1 MVLMI
6 KFCQPMAFM
15 HTNQCAKYGR
25 CTKSDKRVGHI
36 PQKKPM
42 PYGFQKY
49 ETFALGKKIEKK
61 SKKTPWTS
69 KVKKSILQK
78 N

>member
-1 MVLMI
+1 
-6 KFCQPMAFM
+6 
-15 HTNQCAKYGR
+15 
-25 CTKSDKRVGHI
+25 
-36 PQKKPM
+36 M